1 MTICL
6 TEEKA
11 SKIVSDCKTLLHKA
25 EVFIRDFAKII
36 GKFVASEPGV
46 EHAMLHIKLLELEKD
61 EKLKTFTGDFDA
73 KFQLSY
79 QAKQELCWWVDNIQ
93 TTFKP
98 IIRPP
103 PDIELESYSSNYGW
117 SGVSKH
123 DNLKT

>member
-1 MTICL
+1 MNVAYIDDSLLISDNYSECLHNINDTVSVFDQLGFTVHPEKSVLQPSQSITFVGFLIDSHSMTICL

-61 EKLKTFTGDFDA
+61 EKLKTF
-73 KFQLSY
+73 
-79 QAKQELCWWVDNIQ
+79 
-93 TTFKP
+93 
-98 IIRPP
+98 
-103 PDIELESYSSNYGW
+103 
-117 SGVSKH
+117 
-123 DNLKT
+123 